1 MRQCALITT
10 MLLAMLSISTY
21 SFADELILSEF
32 TNTGDQSEIRSERF
46 QAIAPTQQDTVI
58 YKDSARLALEAKT
71 RMAWRR
77 SLIVPGWGQ
86 VTNGGIWWIKVP
98 VIYGGFVTTGLVFE
112 FNNRYYKSILKDV
125 QYRLANNH
133 AVPPNSPYDYIAADQ
148 QGTNYLINAKDYY
161 RRNRDYMILIT
172 LGWYALNAVE
182 AYVDSM
188 LKNRWEIGDGLT
200 VQINPTIIPPAT
212 AYTYT
217 NPLAASAAPVF
228 GINLKINLK

>member
-21 SFADELILSEF
+21 SLADEPILAEAVTVGF
-32 TNTGDQSEIRSERF
+32 PN
-46 QAIAPTQQDTVI
+46 IAQLQQDTVI

-200 VQINPTIIPPAT
+200 VQINPTIIPTT

>member
-21 SFADELILSEF
+21 SFADEPILSEF
-32 TNTGDQSEIRSERF
+32 TNTGSQSEIRSEGF
-46 QAIAPTQQDTVI
+46 QAIAPPQQDTVI

-200 VQINPTIIPPAT
+200 VQINPTMIPAT

>member
-21 SFADELILSEF
+21 SLADEYLLNEVASAQS
-32 TNTGDQSEIRSERF
+32 QSEDRF
-46 QAIAPTQQDTVI
+46 EGFQENRPLQQDTVI

-200 VQINPTIIPPAT
+200 VQINPTIIPAT
-212 AYTYT
+212 AYTYS
-217 NPLAASAAPVF
+217 NPLSASAAPVF